1 MDNSAHNSPTK
12 VHVTRKPQRR
22 WWHPP
27 PVCCRGIVLAASKLS
42 MPVRLIAEKDTAELN
57 DDVEDFPV
65 RINDLS
71 PSLCLSIPIPLQ
83 IR

>member
-1 MDNSAHNSPTK
+1 MVAIHLSKSHSKESLNVVGGTL
-12 VHVTRKPQRR
+12 TCLLQ
-22 WWHPP
+22 
-27 PVCCRGIVLAASKLS
+27 GQIVLAASKLS
-42 MPVRLIAEKDTAELN
+42 MPVVRLIAEKDTAELN

-71 PSLCLSIPIPLQ
+71 LCLSIPIPLQ